1 MPGNNSE
8 VKKKKS
14 KFVDQKHAAPFRKK
28 KFDKNMST

>member
-28 KFDKNMST
+28 TT